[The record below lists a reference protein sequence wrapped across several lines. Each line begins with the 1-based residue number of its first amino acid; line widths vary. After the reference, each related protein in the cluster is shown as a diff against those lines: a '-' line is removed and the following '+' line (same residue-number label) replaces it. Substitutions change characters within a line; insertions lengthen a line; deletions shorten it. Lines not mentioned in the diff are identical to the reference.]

1 MKKEE
6 IITASI
12 MILIIVLEIFI
23 QCYTKK
29 SIEKLTSNL
38 KELKEMTLEAQKNQ
52 ENETEENAKQNKEK
66 DDEET
71 SNENSGENME
81 KDEETN
87 SKNKSEGNKENDIK
101 KDKKNSELREKSQ
114 EIFNEWL
121 KNFNVMAYFI
131 EHDELEKVNTQ
142 MRLIMAEY
150 EANSIEDAV
159 PEIEEGIFILEH
171 IEDRQ
176 EITWKNIF

>member
-29 SIEKLTSNL
+29 SIEKLTSDL
-38 KELKEMTLEAQKNQ
+38 KELKEMTLEAQKDQ
-52 ENETEENAKQNKEK
+52 EDSEEKGSNKNKES
-66 DDEET
+66 T
-71 SNENSGENME
+71 NEKNVENME
-81 KDEETN
+81 ENDEPN
-87 SKNKSEGNKENDIK
+87 SENKSESNKENDT
-101 KDKKNSELREKSQ
+101 KNSDLSKKSQ
-114 EIFNEWL
+114 EIFKEWL

-150 EANSIEDAV
+150 DAKSLEDAV

-176 EITWKNIF
+176 KITWKNIF

>member
-6 IITASI
+6 IITAII
-12 MILIIVLEIFI
+12 MVLVIALEIFI

-29 SIEKLTSNL
+29 NIGKLTGNL
-38 KELKEMTLEAQKNQ
+38 RELKEMTLEVQKNQ
-52 ENETEENAKQNKEK
+52 AEVEEKNSNEDTDKNKEES
-66 DDEET
+66 DESNSENGSKNDKEGET
-71 SNENSGENME
+71 SNSDL
-81 KDEETN
+81 K
-87 SKNKSEGNKENDIK
+87 
-101 KDKKNSELREKSQ
+101 EKSQ
-114 EIFNEWL
+114 EIFSEWL
-121 KNFNVMAYFI
+121 RNFNVMAYFI

-150 EANSIEDAV
+150 EADSIEDAV

>member
-29 SIEKLTSNL
+29 SIEKLTSDL
-38 KELKEMTLEAQKNQ
+38 KELKEMTLEAQKDQ
-52 ENETEENAKQNKEK
+52 EDSEEKESNQNKEK
-66 DDEET
+66 
-71 SNENSGENME
+71 NGENME
-81 KDEETN
+81 ENDEPN
-87 SKNKSEGNKENDIK
+87 SENKSESNKENDT
-101 KDKKNSELREKSQ
+101 KNSDLSKKSQ
-114 EIFNEWL
+114 EIFKEWL

-150 EANSIEDAV
+150 EAKSLEDAV

-176 EITWKNIF
+176 KITWKNIF

>member
-29 SIEKLTSNL
+29 SIEKLTSDL
-38 KELKEMTLEAQKNQ
+38 KELKEMTLEAQKDQ
-52 ENETEENAKQNKEK
+52 EDSEEKRSNQNKEENVK
-66 DDEET
+66 EST
-71 SNENSGENME
+71 NEKNGENMKE
-81 KDEETN
+81 NDEPN
-87 SKNKSEGNKENDIK
+87 SEGNKENDT
-101 KDKKNSELREKSQ
+101 KNSDLSKKSQ
-114 EIFNEWL
+114 EIFKEWL

-150 EANSIEDAV
+150 EAKSLEDAV
-159 PEIEEGIFILEH
+159 PEIEDGIFILEH

-176 EITWKNIF
+176 KITWKNIF

>member
-29 SIEKLTSNL
+29 SIEKLTSDL
-38 KELKEMTLEAQKNQ
+38 KELKEMTLEAQKDQ
-52 ENETEENAKQNKEK
+52 EDSEEKRSNQNKEENVK
-66 DDEET
+66 EST
-71 SNENSGENME
+71 NEKNGENME
-81 KDEETN
+81 ENDEPN
-87 SKNKSEGNKENDIK
+87 SENKSEGNKENDT
-101 KDKKNSELREKSQ
+101 KNSDLIKKSQ
-114 EIFNEWL
+114 EIFKEWL
-121 KNFNVMAYFI
+121 KNFNVMEYFI

-150 EANSIEDAV
+150 EAKSLEDAV

-176 EITWKNIF
+176 KITWKNIF

>member
-29 SIEKLTSNL
+29 SIEKLTSDL
-38 KELKEMTLEAQKNQ
+38 KELKEMTLEAQKDQ
-52 ENETEENAKQNKEK
+52 ENSEEKGSNKNKES
-66 DDEET
+66 T
-71 SNENSGENME
+71 NEKNVENME
-81 KDEETN
+81 ENDEPN
-87 SKNKSEGNKENDIK
+87 SENKSESNKENDT
-101 KDKKNSELREKSQ
+101 KNSDLSKKSQ
-114 EIFNEWL
+114 EIFKEWL

-150 EANSIEDAV
+150 EAKSLEDAV

-176 EITWKNIF
+176 KITWKNIF

>member
-29 SIEKLTSNL
+29 SIEKLTSDL
-38 KELKEMTLEAQKNQ
+38 KELKEMTLEAQKEQ
-52 ENETEENAKQNKEK
+52 EDSEEKESNQNKEK
-66 DDEET
+66 
-71 SNENSGENME
+71 NGKNME
-81 KDEETN
+81 ENDEPN
-87 SKNKSEGNKENDIK
+87 SENKSESNKENDT
-101 KDKKNSELREKSQ
+101 KNSDLSKKSQ
-114 EIFNEWL
+114 EIFKEWL

-150 EANSIEDAV
+150 EAKSLEDAV

-176 EITWKNIF
+176 KITWKNIF

>member
-29 SIEKLTSNL
+29 SIEKLTSDL
-38 KELKEMTLEAQKNQ
+38 KELKEMTLEAQKDQ
-52 ENETEENAKQNKEK
+52 EDSQEKGSNKNKES
-66 DDEET
+66 T
-71 SNENSGENME
+71 NEKNVENME
-81 KDEETN
+81 ENDEPN
-87 SKNKSEGNKENDIK
+87 SENKSESNKENDT
-101 KDKKNSELREKSQ
+101 KNSDLSKKSQ
-114 EIFNEWL
+114 EIFKEWL

-150 EANSIEDAV
+150 EAKSLEDAV

-176 EITWKNIF
+176 KITWKNIF

>member
-6 IITASI
+6 IITTSI

-52 ENETEENAKQNKEK
+52 EDTEEKMSNQNKEK
-66 DDEET
+66 NAKE
-71 SNENSGENME
+71 SANEKNGENME
-81 KDEETN
+81 ENDEQDSE
-87 SKNKSEGNKENDIK
+87 NKPESNKENDT
-101 KDKKNSELREKSQ
+101 KNSDLSKKSQ
-114 EIFNEWL
+114 EIFKEWL

-150 EANSIEDAV
+150 EAKSLEDAV

-176 EITWKNIF
+176 KITWKNIF

>member
-29 SIEKLTSNL
+29 SIEKLTSDL
-38 KELKEMTLEAQKNQ
+38 KELKEMTLEAQKDQ
-52 ENETEENAKQNKEK
+52 EDSEEKGSNKNKES
-66 DDEET
+66 T
-71 SNENSGENME
+71 NEKNVENME
-81 KDEETN
+81 ENDEPN
-87 SKNKSEGNKENDIK
+87 SENKSESNKENDT
-101 KDKKNSELREKSQ
+101 KNSDLSKKSQ
-114 EIFNEWL
+114 EIFKEWL

-150 EANSIEDAV
+150 EAKSLEDAV

-176 EITWKNIF
+176 KITWKNIF

>member
-12 MILIIVLEIFI
+12 MILIIILEIFI

-29 SIEKLTSNL
+29 SIEKLTSDL
-38 KELKEMTLEAQKNQ
+38 KELKEMTLEAQKDQ
-52 ENETEENAKQNKEK
+52 EDSEEKGSNKNKES
-66 DDEET
+66 T
-71 SNENSGENME
+71 NEKNVENME
-81 KDEETN
+81 ENDEPN
-87 SKNKSEGNKENDIK
+87 SENKSESNKENDT
-101 KDKKNSELREKSQ
+101 KNSDLSKKSQ
-114 EIFNEWL
+114 EIFKEWL

-150 EANSIEDAV
+150 EAKSLEDAV

-176 EITWKNIF
+176 KITWKNIF

>member
-29 SIEKLTSNL
+29 SIEKLTSDL
-38 KELKEMTLEAQKNQ
+38 KELKEMTLEAQKDQEDSEEKGSNKNKESTNEKNVENMEENDEPNSENKSESNK
-52 ENETEENAKQNKEK
+52 ENET
-66 DDEET
+66 
-71 SNENSGENME
+71 
-81 KDEETN
+81 
-87 SKNKSEGNKENDIK
+87 
-101 KDKKNSELREKSQ
+101 KNSDLSKKSQ
-114 EIFNEWL
+114 EIFKEWL

-150 EANSIEDAV
+150 EAKSLEDAV

-176 EITWKNIF
+176 KITWKNIF

>member
-29 SIEKLTSNL
+29 SIEKLTSDL
-38 KELKEMTLEAQKNQ
+38 KELKEMTLEAQKDQ
-52 ENETEENAKQNKEK
+52 EDSEEKGSNQNKEENVK
-66 DDEET
+66 EST
-71 SNENSGENME
+71 NEKKEENME
-81 KDEETN
+81 ENDEQN
-87 SKNKSEGNKENDIK
+87 SENKSEGNKKNDT
-101 KDKKNSELREKSQ
+101 KNSDLSKKSQ
-114 EIFNEWL
+114 EIFKKWL
-121 KNFNVMAYFI
+121 RNFNVMAYFI

-150 EANSIEDAV
+150 EAKSLEDAV
-159 PEIEEGIFILEH
+159 PEIEDGIFILEH

-176 EITWKNIF
+176 KITWKNIF

>member
-6 IITASI
+6 IITAII
-12 MILIIVLEIFI
+12 MVLVIALEIFI

-29 SIEKLTSNL
+29 NIGKLTGNL
-38 KELKEMTLEAQKNQ
+38 RELKEMTLEVQKNQ
-52 ENETEENAKQNKEK
+52 AEVEEKNSNENNEKSSGKNSNEDTDKNKEESDESNSENRPPNAKKG
-66 DDEET
+66 ET
-71 SNENSGENME
+71 SNSNL
-81 KDEETN
+81 K
-87 SKNKSEGNKENDIK
+87 
-101 KDKKNSELREKSQ
+101 EKSQ
-114 EIFNEWL
+114 EIFREWL
-121 KNFNVMAYFI
+121 RNFNVMAYFI

-150 EANSIEDAV
+150 EADSIEDAV